1 MKHPF
6 SNFKYGIRFYLGCSM
21 CPLKINKY
29 VHMKRLY
36 IIFFTLAVFGASNAQ
51 QLDVL
56 IDEALANNPEIQTFE
71 LKYQVAKEKVNEAN
85 TLPNTQLGVGYF
97 VSEPETRTGP
107 QRFKISAKQMLPS
120 FGAITARENYREA
133 LADAVYEDI
142 TIVKR
147 KLVASVSQS
156 YYNLYAIKEQQIVVV
171 ENIELLKTF
180 EELALTSVE
189 VGKASAV
196 DVLRLQMRQNE
207 LNQLKLILEQNYL
220 AELTTFNKLLNRDK
234 STEVIVANTLV
245 MPTEGEL
252 INWDNL
258 ALHPELLKYDKL
270 YTSVEQ
276 SELLNQKEQNPMLGF
291 GLDYIA
297 VSERPNMDFS
307 DNGKDI
313 FMPMVNVSI
322 PIFNNKYKSKS
333 KQNELKQKEI
343 LAQKENRLNTLE
355 TLLDK
360 AVKSSNSA
368 RISYDTQ
375 TKNLKQAKDAET
387 ILVKSYETGTIN
399 FNDVLDIQ
407 ELQLKFQTKQIESIK
422 NYYIQRTIIN
432 YLTT

>member
-1 MKHPF
+1 MK
-6 SNFKYGIRFYLGCSM
+6 K
-21 CPLKINKY
+21 
-29 VHMKRLY
+29 LY
-36 IIFFTLAVFGASNAQ
+36 IILFTLSMFSISNAQ
-51 QLDVL
+51 QLDIL
-56 IDEALANNPEIQTFE
+56 IDEALTNNPEIQTFE

-85 TLPNTQLGVGYF
+85 TLPNTQFGVGYF
-97 VSEPETRTGP
+97 VSEPETRTGA
-107 QRFKISAKQMLPS
+107 QRFKVSAKQMLPS
-120 FGAITARENYREA
+120 FGAITAKENYINA

-156 YYNLYAIKEQQIVVV
+156 YYNLYAIKKKQVVLD
-171 ENIELLKTF
+171 ENIELLKTY

-207 LNQLKLILEQNYL
+207 LEQLKQVLEQNYL

-234 STEVIVANTLV
+234 NTEVIIANGLV
-245 MPTEGEL
+245 MPFESEL
-252 INWDNL
+252 INSDNL

-276 SELLNQKEQNPMLGF
+276 SELLNQKESNPMLGF

-297 VSERPNMDFS
+297 VSERPNMDFR

-313 FMPMVNVSI
+313 VMPMVSVSI

-333 KQNELKQKEI
+333 KQNELKQQKI
-343 LAQKENRLNTLE
+343 LAQKESRLNTLE

-360 AVKSSNSA
+360 AIKSSNSA

-387 ILVKSYETGTIN
+387 ILVKSYETGTID
-399 FNDVLDIQ
+399 FNDVLDVQ
-407 ELQLKFQTKQIESIK
+407 ELQLKFQMNQIESIK
-422 NYYIQRTIIN
+422 NYYLQRTIIN
-432 YLTT
+432 YLTN